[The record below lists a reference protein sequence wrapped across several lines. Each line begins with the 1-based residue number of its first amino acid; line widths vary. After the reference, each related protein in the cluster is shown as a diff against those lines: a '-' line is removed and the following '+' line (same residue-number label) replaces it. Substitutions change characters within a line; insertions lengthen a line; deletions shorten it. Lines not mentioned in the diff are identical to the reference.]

1 MLRPEDPEA
10 RLQIDSIGGAYLTYD
25 KVRSNIPEA
34 NQQMLL
40 ARTGVSATRDNEV
53 GQQDEAL
60 AYLASVKW
68 LSETVQA
75 ISLDY
80 TIGTGYAFADPE
92 RLKKLERW
100 GHLVLMGST

>member
-40 ARTGVSATRDNEV
+40 ARPRVCHARQRSRAAG
-53 GQQDEAL
+53 
-60 AYLASVKW
+60 
-68 LSETVQA
+68 
-75 ISLDY
+75 
-80 TIGTGYAFADPE
+80 
-92 RLKKLERW
+92 
-100 GHLVLMGST
+100 